1 MGMTAEEHQNGDETG
16 EVNASTY
23 PKSAAIKVP
32 NRSKSDS
39 QATFPGDPMILP
51 PGISSSD
58 FNVFISRCI
67 EALGYENVQ
76 IIEAK
81 DELVDGTYQEPCHGH
96 DMHAVLEKDYF
107 VCSSVVCPKGFE
119 EVQEVMKIAN
129 EADLPV
135 WPYSIGRNSGY
146 GGAAPRV
153 PGSVG
158 INLGKHMNKILEVNT
173 DDAYALVEPG
183 VTFMDLHKYLE
194 ENNLREKV
202 WLNVPDSGGGSI
214 IGNAAERGLGYTPH
228 GDHWMTHCG
237 LEVVLPNGDLIHTG
251 MGALPNPSTSEESSA
266 PSHDQPS
273 NRAWQPSNHGFG
285 PHNDG
290 IFTQSSLGIIV
301 KMGIQ
306 LMPNPGGFQPYMI
319 TLPRDGD
326 LATAIDIMR
335 SLRAQ
340 MILQSVP
347 TLRHILLDAAI
358 QGPKSSYSD
367 SSEPLTSEDLDR
379 IAEKLNLGRWNFYGA
394 LYGPETIR
402 NAHWLVIK
410 DAFSKIPGAKFYFPE
425 DRKEENSVLHTRA
438 KTLQGIPSLDELK
451 WMDFLPDGAHIFF
464 SPVCKISGKDATA
477 QYELAKSRC
486 LEAGLDFLDK
496 FVVGMRDMHHI
507 VCIVFDKNSKESKKK
522 ALWAIRTLI
531 QEFKE
536 RGWGVYR
543 THLACMDQVAET
555 YDWNDG
561 ALMKFNEQMKN
572 GLDPNGILAP
582 GKNGIWPQ
590 NYDREKWRIG
600 AEKEVEEEEE

>member
-1 MGMTAEEHQNGDETG
+1 MTAEEHQNGGETG
-16 EVNASTY
+16 EINASTY

-67 EALGYENVQ
+67 EAIGYENVQ
-76 IIEAK
+76 IVEAK
-81 DELVDGTYQEPCHGH
+81 DELVDGTYEEPCHGH

-107 VCSSVVCPKGFE
+107 VCSAVVCPKGVE
-119 EVQEVMKIAN
+119 DVQEVMKIAN

-158 INLGKHMNKILEVNT
+158 INLGKHMNKILEVNAE
-173 DDAYALVEPG
+173 DAYALVEPG
-183 VTFMDLHKYLE
+183 VTFMDLYKYVE

-214 IGNAAERGLGYTPH
+214 IANIAERGLGNSSY
-228 GDHWMTHCG
+228 GDHWTTHCG
-237 LEVVLPNGDLIHTG
+237 MEVVLPYGELIRTG
-251 MGALPNPSTSEESSA
+251 MGPSPTEDSNTK
-266 PSHDQPS
+266 PHDQPS
-273 NRAWQPSNHGFG
+273 NPAWQPSNYSFG
-285 PHNDG
+285 PHNNG

-301 KMGIQ
+301 KMCIQ
-306 LMPNPGGFQPYMI
+306 LTPNPGGYQPYMI
-319 TLPRDGD
+319 TLLQDDD
-326 LATAIDIMR
+326 LTTAIDIIR
-335 SLRAQ
+335 HLHAQ
-340 MILQSVP
+340 MILQTVP
-347 TLRHILLDAAI
+347 TLRHILLDAAVL
-358 QGPKSSYSD
+358 GPKSSYSD
-367 SSEPLTSEDLDR
+367 SSEPLTSEEDLDR

-394 LYGPETIR
+394 LYGPENVR
-402 NAHWLVIK
+402 NAHWSVIK
-410 DAFSKIPGAKFYFPE
+410 DAFSKIHGAKFYFPE
-425 DRKEENSVLHTRA
+425 DRKAEKSVLHIRA

-464 SPVCKISGKDATA
+464 SPVCKISGKDAMA
-477 QYELAKSRC
+477 QYELVKSRC

-496 FVVGMRDMHHI
+496 FVVEMREMHHI
-507 VCIVFDKNSKESKKK
+507 VCIVFDKKSRESKKK
-522 ALWAIRTLI
+522 ALWVIRTLI

-543 THLACMDQVAET
+543 AHLACMDQVAEM

-572 GLDPNGILAP
+572 SLDPNGILAP